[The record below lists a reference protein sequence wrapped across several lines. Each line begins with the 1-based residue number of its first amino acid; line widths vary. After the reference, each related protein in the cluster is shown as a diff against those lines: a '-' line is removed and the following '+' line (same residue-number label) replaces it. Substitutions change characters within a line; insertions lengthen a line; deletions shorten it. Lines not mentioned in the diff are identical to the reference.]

1 MMSSAAA
8 LVAFLQT
15 GSRYAYLLDAATLVS
30 LAVPAMVRRLG
41 VPYRRA
47 APWIVGA
54 SVVLALVSVGT
65 GLFNGGTDEPFTTPR
80 YLSVLLAGHNPYV
93 APLVFSFTQVQG
105 IPGHLVLLHSSTTFI
120 YLPLTLLLS
129 APGLSGTGFGLLM
142 VAAWGVSLYLLRDE
156 PWSLLVWGSPV
167 VAVWAANG
175 FNDFA
180 PLALLT
186 FAFVVAARPR
196 TGRALQFLALGM
208 KQFAPAVVAVYY
220 IARRRWASVG
230 VTAGVTVLYLVPFL
244 LWGPADQV
252 FCAAFLIPL
261 RGCPI
266 PNQFPGGLVLH
277 WNYYLWPVWGI
288 ALFGPRLVRWAA
300 SPEGAPYYRAARSRS
315 TARGAWEPWRLARA
329 YLSAWWAGFAPPA
342 PASDPSAPPVGPGG
356 SGGRTGPP

>member
-1 MMSSAAA
+1 MTAWDVA

-15 GSRYAYLLDAATLVS
+15 GNRYVYLLDAATLVA
-30 LAVPAMVRRLG
+30 LAIPAMVRRFGIPL
-41 VPYRRA
+41 RTA

-54 SVVLALVSVGT
+54 SAVLALVSVAT

-105 IPGHLVLLHSSTTFI
+105 IPGHVVLLHSSTTFI
-120 YLPLTLLLS
+120 YLPLTLLLT

-142 VAAWGVSLYLLRDE
+142 VAAWGVSVYLLRHE

-180 PLALLT
+180 PLVLLT
-186 FAFVVAARPR
+186 FGFVVADRPR
-196 TGRALQFLALGM
+196 TGRVLQGLALGM
-208 KQFAPAVVAVYY
+208 KQFAPAVVAIYY
-220 IARRRWASVG
+220 VARRRWAAVG
-230 VTAGVTVLYLVPFL
+230 VTAAVTVLYLLPFL

-252 FCAAFLIPL
+252 LCAAFLIPL
-261 RGCPI
+261 KGCPI
-266 PNQFPGGLVLH
+266 PDQFPGGLVLH
-277 WNYYLWPVWGI
+277 WNYYLWPVWAI

-300 SPEGAPYYRAARSRS
+300 SPEGAPYYRAVRSR
-315 TARGAWEPWRLARA
+315 ARARWAREPRLLARA
-329 YLSAWWAGFAPPA
+329 YLAAWRAGFAPTTDPPA
-342 PASDPSAPPVGPGG
+342 PSVGPEG
-356 SGGRTGPP
+356 SGARERPP